1 MADLIILAGNTA
13 VENSAKIAG
22 QNISVSFV
30 AGRNDA
36 IQENTDV
43 DSFSVLEPKADGFRN
58 YMKPNQDRHAE
69 ELLLDK
75 AHLLTLS
82 APEMTVL
89 LAGMRVLDTNYNGT
103 KHGLLT
109 NNPGAL
115 TNDFFINLLDM
126 NIEWKPQ
133 SSSETL
139 FNGVDRKS
147 GNIIWTATRADL
159 IFGSNSQLRALA
171 ESYACNDSKEKFVSD
186 FVKVWTKVMNLDRS

>member
-1 MADLIILAGNTA
+1 MNKVLEVLKSIQSDFNQSNGSKKVSMADLIILAGNTA

-30 AGRNDA
+30 PGRNDA

-109 NNPGAL
+109 NNSR
-115 TNDFFINLLDM
+115 IYK
-126 NIEWKPQ
+126 I
-133 SSSETL
+133 
-139 FNGVDRKS
+139 
-147 GNIIWTATRADL
+147 
-159 IFGSNSQLRALA
+159 
-171 ESYACNDSKEKFVSD
+171 
-186 FVKVWTKVMNLDRS
+186 